1 MFLIFSDVPDSIL
14 IMLDVCGIF
23 VVPEKMWSVGSFFPP
38 FATVNLNVLCINTPL
53 LTLLI
58 SSATAV

>member
-23 VVPEKMWSVGSFFPP
+23 VVPEKMWSVGSFFPCLP
-38 FATVNLNVLCINTPL
+38 R
-53 LTLLI
+53 
-58 SSATAV
+58 